1 MTESAIICT
10 VSDGCSTVGMDGW
23 DWVGAPGRSKFRCN
37 KVWWPLFCCC
47 DAYPLIQL
55 VISTTEIHSLVVDQV
70 SFEAPVPDFWS
81 LISISGKTFQSRPQ
95 QRSSVFMDCGRW
107 KIVEKDSRTRYQPD
121 AIYRGSQKTV
131 SSSNSRE
138 NSWTCHCCRSSLPSF
153 MCTVQFN
160 TSSRLNFPTKQQ

>member
-1 MTESAIICT
+1 
-10 VSDGCSTVGMDGW
+10 MDG
-23 DWVGAPGRSKFRCN
+23 DWVGPPGRSKFRCN

-70 SFEAPVPDFWS
+70 SFEAPVPDFLS
-81 LISISGKTFQSRPQ
+81 LISISGKTFQSQPQ
-95 QRSSVFMDCGRW
+95 QRSSASMDCGRW
-107 KIVEKDSRTRYQPD
+107 KIVEKDSWMIYQPY

-131 SSSNSRE
+131 SSSKFKGEQLNL
-138 NSWTCHCCRSSLPSF
+138 SLLSIIF
-153 MCTVQFN
+153 TIFHVQFN